1 MAKDPICGME
11 VDAATAKHRYDG
23 QVFCC
28 AGCMEKY
35 KARQAGH
42 AAPAAGLVKLGA
54 PAAPAAEPK
63 APAGAEYTCPMHP
76 EVRQIGPGSCPEC
89 GMALEPVALCA
100 VCGTGGEDG
109 GELRAM
115 SWRFGVSAGLWLAAM
130 MVMNGWAQ
138 LGLATPVVFWAGW
151 PIWQR
156 AWASLGRR
164 ANMFTLIALGV
175 LAAYGYSLAQLAAG
189 APHLYFETAAG
200 ITTLVLLGQVL
211 ELRARRGTQRA
222 LRALLDLTPKR
233 AWRIAADGSERE
245 VELAAVEVGDRLRV
259 RPGERVPTDG
269 VVESG
274 TSAVDESMITGE
286 PLPREVVAGSRITGG
301 TVNGAGGLVMR
312 AERVGEQTM
321 LAQIVRLV
329 AEAQRSRAP
338 IQSLADRVSAVFV
351 PAVIAA
357 AAVTFAAWALWGPR
371 TPAGWTAEAVLHAVA
386 VLLIACPCAL
396 GLATPVAIVA
406 ATGRGA
412 HAGLLVRDAEA
423 LEALAGV
430 DTLAVDKTGTLT
442 EGKPTVTRVTAAA
455 GWTEDEVLRLA
466 ASLERASEHPLA
478 GAVVRAAEARGL
490 RLAAAEEV
498 QAEAGRG
505 VRGRVRE
512 SDGRTRAVAV
522 GQAAMAGGGAAALAA
537 APGETL
543 VWVSVEGTAA
553 GAVGIADRVRPEAK
567 AMIAELQRQGL
578 RIVMLTGDG
587 RGAAEAVARE
597 LGITEFEAEVL
608 PQAKAAAVAKLQQA
622 GRKVAMAGDGIN
634 DAPALARA
642 EVAIAMGT
650 GTDVAKE
657 NAGITLLHGDLA
669 GVARARRLSRATM
682 RNIRENLFFAFLYNG
697 LGIPLAAGALHPW
710 LGWDLSPVWAAGA
723 MALSSVSVIG
733 NSLRLR
739 GVKL

>member
-1 MAKDPICGME
+1 MAKDPVCGME

-23 QVFCC
+23 EVFCC
-28 AGCMEKY
+28 AGCVAKHQ
-35 KARQAGH
+35 ARQAGQAET
-42 AAPAAGLVKLGA
+42 AAT
-54 PAAPAAEPK
+54 
-63 APAGAEYTCPMHP
+63 AGAEYTCPMHP
-76 EVRQIGPGSCPEC
+76 EARQMGPGICPEC
-89 GMALEPVALCA
+89 GMALEPVAPGA
-100 VCGTGGEDG
+100 ACGTAGEDG

-115 SWRFGVSAGLWLAAM
+115 SWRFGVSAGLWLGTM
-130 MVMNGWAQ
+130 LTGNHWAQ
-138 LGLATPVVFWAGW
+138 LGLATPAVVWGGW

-164 ANMFTLIALGV
+164 ANMFTLIAIGM
-175 LAAYGYSLAQLAAG
+175 LADYGYSLAQIAMG
-189 APHLYFETAAG
+189 ATTVYFNAAAG

-211 ELRARRGTQRA
+211 ELRSRRGTQQA
-222 LRALLDLTPKR
+222 LRSLLDLTPKR
-233 AWRIAADGSERE
+233 AWRIETDGSERE
-245 VELAAVEVGDRLRV
+245 VELAAVAVGDRLRV

-269 VVESG
+269 MVESG

-286 PLPREVVAGSRITGG
+286 PLPREVTAGSRITGG
-301 TVNGAGGLVMR
+301 TLNGTGGLVMR

-351 PAVIAA
+351 PAVIGAA
-357 AAVTFAAWALWGPR
+357 IVAFGAWAVWGPR
-371 TPAGWTAEAVLHAVA
+371 TPSGWAPEAILHAVA

-412 HAGLLVRDAEA
+412 QAGLLVRDAEA
-423 LEALAGV
+423 LEALAEV

-442 EGKPTVTRVTAAA
+442 AGKPSVNRVAAA
-455 GWTEDEVLRLA
+455 PGWNEDELLRLA
-466 ASLERASEHPLA
+466 ASVERASEHPLA
-478 GAVVRAAEARGL
+478 AAVVQAAEGRGL
-490 RLAAAEEV
+490 RLAAAKDV
-498 QAEAGRG
+498 KAEAGRG
-505 VRGRVRE
+505 ITGTVRE
-512 SDGRTRAVAV
+512 GDGTERQLMIGTEAMLRERGAANPELAATAAAWREAGETVVTV
-522 GQAAMAGGGAAALAA
+522 GVNGAAA
-537 APGETL
+537 
-543 VWVSVEGTAA
+543 
-553 GAVGIADRVRPEAK
+553 GILGVADQVRPEAK
-567 AMIAELQRQGL
+567 AMLEELRRQGL

-587 RGAAEAVARE
+587 RGAAAAVARE

-642 EVAIAMGT
+642 DVAIAMGT

>member
-28 AGCMEKY
+28 AGCVEKY
-35 KARQAGH
+35 KARQAGR
-42 AAPAAGLVKLGA
+42 AVPA
-54 PAAPAAEPK
+54 

-89 GMALEPVALCA
+89 GMALEPVSLCA
-100 VCGTGGEDG
+100 VCASGDGDGDG

-115 SWRFGVSAGLWLAAM
+115 SWRFGVGAGLWIAAM
-130 MVMNGWAQ
+130 LIMNGWAQ
-138 LGLATPVVFWAGW
+138 LALATPAVAWAGW

-156 AWASLGRR
+156 AYASLGRR

-175 LAAYGYSLAQLAAG
+175 LAAYGYSLAQLLSG

-222 LRALLDLTPKR
+222 LRSLLDLTPKR
-233 AWRIAADGSERE
+233 AWRIAADGSEQE
-245 VELAAVEVGDRLRV
+245 VELAAVAAGDRLRV
-259 RPGERVPTDG
+259 RPGERVPADG
-269 VVESG
+269 IVESG
-274 TSAVDESMITGE
+274 RSALDESMITGE
-286 PLPREVVAGSRITGG
+286 PLPREVAAGSAITGG
-301 TVNGAGGLVMR
+301 TLNGTGGLVMR
-312 AERVGEQTM
+312 AERVGERTM

-351 PAVIAA
+351 PAVIGA
-357 AAVTFAAWALWGPR
+357 AAVTFAAWAAWGPR
-371 TPAGWTAEAVLHAVA
+371 TSSGWAPEAVLHAVA

-423 LEALAGV
+423 LEALAAV

-442 EGKPTVTRVTAAA
+442 EGKPSVTRVEAAE
-455 GWTEDEVLRLA
+455 GWSEAEVLRLA
-466 ASLERASEHPLA
+466 AGVERASEHALA
-478 GAVVRAAEARGL
+478 AAVVRAAEARGL
-490 RLAAAEEV
+490 RPAAAENV

-505 VRGRVRE
+505 VRGTVRE
-512 SDGRTRAVAV
+512 ADGRTRMVSV
-522 GQAAMAGGGAAALAA
+522 GSEAMAGAGAPPLTLPAAA
-537 APGETL
+537 GETL
-543 VWVSVEGTAA
+543 AWVSVD
-553 GAVGIADRVRPEAK
+553 GAVAGRLGITDRVRPEAK
-567 AMIAELQRQGL
+567 ATLAELRRQGL
-578 RIVMLTGDG
+578 KIVMLTGDG
-587 RGAAEAVARE
+587 RGAAAAVAQE
-597 LGITEFEAEVL
+597 LGIGEFEAGVL
-608 PQAKAAAVAKLQQA
+608 PQDKAAAVEKLQRA

-642 EVAIAMGT
+642 NVAIAMGT